1 MARKK
6 PTIREVEATANEAMQ
21 RTEILKTRMINLE
34 IVLNS
39 YLEFKGEGKEL
50 EKFFEKKSKELSK
63 TRTEKD
69 LDNK

>member
-6 PTIREVEATANEAMQ
+6 PTIREVAATANEAMQ

-39 YLEFKGEGKEL
+39 YLEFKDEGKEL
-50 EKFFEKKSKELSK
+50 EKFFEKKYKELSE
-63 TRTEKD
+63 TRAGQD